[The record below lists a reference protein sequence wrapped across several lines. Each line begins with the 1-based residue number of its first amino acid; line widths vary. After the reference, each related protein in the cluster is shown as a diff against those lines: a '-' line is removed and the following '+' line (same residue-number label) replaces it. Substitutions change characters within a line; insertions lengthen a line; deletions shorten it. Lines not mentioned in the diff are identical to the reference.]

1 MSIIGSVL
9 GLTKDLGIDLGTV
22 NTLVFMKGKGIIVRE
37 PSVVAIDKSD
47 SRVLAVGNQANEML
61 GRTPENITA
70 IRPMK
75 DGVIADG
82 EIASDMIKIF
92 MKKAMGKSNGLFK
105 PRVIVCVP
113 SGITDVEKRAVEE
126 ALILAGAKSV
136 YLIEEPMAAAI
147 GAGLPI
153 DKPLGSMVLDIGGGT
168 TEVAIISLSGIV
180 ASKTLRVAGNAM
192 DAAIVDFVKRTYGLA
207 IGDRTAED
215 IKFELVSAND
225 KTEGFY
231 DVKGR
236 DIVSGLPKNI
246 SISSSEVRGAI
257 DKVLKEIARAVKE
270 TLEKTPPELASDII
284 ENGIVLVGGGAM
296 IKNLDKFLES
306 EIGISVKVAENP
318 MDCVA
323 IGTGMALDNP
333 KVLARSQ
340 FAVKRKK

>member
-1 MSIIGSVL
+1 MGIVSSIFGF
-9 GLTKDLGIDLGTV
+9 GKDLGIDLGTV
-22 NTLVFMKGKGIIVRE
+22 NTLVYMKGKGIIVRE
-37 PSVVAIDKSD
+37 PSVVAIDKND

-70 IRPMK
+70 IKPMK
-75 DGVIADG
+75 DGVIAECD
-82 EIASDMIKIF
+82 IASEMVRSF
-92 MKKAMGKSNGLFK
+92 MKKAVGKSGFVK

-113 SGITDVEKRAVEE
+113 SGVTEVEKRAVDD
-126 ALILAGAKSV
+126 ALIQAGAKSV

-153 DKPLGSMVLDIGGGT
+153 DKPIGSMVIDIGGGT

-180 ASKTLRVAGNAM
+180 ASNTLRMAGNAM
-192 DAAIVDFVKRTYGLA
+192 DAAIVDFVKKNYGLA
-207 IGDRTAED
+207 IGERTAED
-215 IKFELVSAND
+215 IKFELVSASERG
-225 KTEGFY
+225 EGFY

-246 SISSSEVRGAI
+246 NISSAEVRKAI
-257 DKVLKEIARAVKE
+257 DGVLKAIGDAVKE

-296 IKNLDKFLES
+296 IKNLDRFLAD
-306 EIGISVKVAENP
+306 EIGINVSIAENP

-340 FAVKRKK
+340 FAVKRKR